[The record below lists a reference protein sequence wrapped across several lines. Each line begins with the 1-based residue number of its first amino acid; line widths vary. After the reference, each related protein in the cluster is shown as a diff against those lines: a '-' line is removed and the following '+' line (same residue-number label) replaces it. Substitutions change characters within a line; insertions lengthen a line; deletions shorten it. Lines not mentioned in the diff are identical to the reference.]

1 MTNFRR
7 FLENE
12 ENRQLY
18 MSLVPKEL
26 LIKREK
32 LSKMVHDAYRRGDHK
47 NAERL
52 DAELDELEEKIDDM
66 LEDMDDGD
74 MEEDRGE
81 EEKDLDRDWSV
92 QDDMAKIYARYV
104 SGELDIPD
112 EDTVEVD
119 PEEAKRNGW
128 EYRQGIDHN
137 GKPVDR
143 FYRYVPTSRQAYL
156 AKILRGAIWDSSYF
170 HLHRPKIDMIKS
182 MTDEQIIDAARDAYK
197 WKRGLLGRIKFQPR
211 IKPS

>member
-1 MTNFRR
+1 MTTFRQ
-7 FLENE
+7 FLESQ

-18 MSLVPKEL
+18 MSLIPKEL
-26 LIKREK
+26 LAKRER
-32 LSKMVHDAYRRGDHK
+32 LSKMVHDAYRKGDHT

-52 DAELDELEEKIDDM
+52 DAELDELEERIDDM

-92 QDDMAKIYARYV
+92 QDDMAKIYARYL
-104 SGELDIPD
+104 SDDLDLDD

-137 GKPVDR
+137 GKPINR
-143 FYRYVPTSRQAYL
+143 FYRRVPVTKQQAL
-156 AKILRGAIWDSSYF
+156 AKILRGAIWESPNLSISNPDAQ
-170 HLHRPKIDMIKS
+170 KIKA
-182 MTDEQIIDAARDAYK
+182 MTDEQIIAAAKDAHE
-197 WKRGLLGRIKFQPR
+197 WKVNLRNRIR
-211 IKPS
+211 S